1 LQYVNVLKNIIAK
14 ELAAFHDNTGFC
26 HKNLKINNN
35 YHISQFT
42 HDFAIDVIVP
52 SQVEVEVKVSF
63 ATFPNV

>member
-1 LQYVNVLKNIIAK
+1 MT
-14 ELAAFHDNTGFC
+14 NTGFC

-52 SQVEVEVKVSF
+52 RHVEVEVKVSF